1 MSPYGNPTIYQAAL
15 KSLIGRGDAARGW
28 SMGWK
33 VCLWARMLDGDHAL
47 SIIRNQLRLVSPDIT
62 MSDPNGGTYANM
74 FDAHAPFQI
83 DGNFGCCAGIAEML
97 LQSHAGFIHLLPALP
112 AKWAKGSVT
121 GLRARGGFEITDLS
135 WADGNV
141 DKVTIL
147 STIGGNLRIRSNS
160 PLKMADG
167 TRSLWPKAKTPTT
180 LPVPTSCPNR

>member
-1 MSPYGNPTIYQAAL
+1 
-15 KSLIGRGDAARGW
+15 
-28 SMGWK
+28 
-33 VCLWARMLDGDHAL
+33 
-47 SIIRNQLRLVSPDIT
+47 
-62 MSDPNGGTYANM
+62 
-74 FDAHAPFQI
+74 
-83 DGNFGCCAGIAEML
+83 ML

-167 TRSLWPKAKTPTT
+167 TPLALAEGENSNDITRPYVMPDPIVVNPGKIPETKLPETYLYDIPTEAGQSVSL
-180 LPVPTSCPNR
+180 VQTSTAISEITAPSISDDTNTDRYNLLGQKVSADYKGVIITKGKKYINR